1 MNLARSEDKSV
12 DTVTLNHQTL
22 AGLGLELADY
32 DQMVGSFYDG
42 ALDPKIMGRTLCTV
56 RGMFRANYATLI
68 LRVPD
73 QPDLGL
79 MIVAGDIEGE
89 GELTYQT
96 YPQTNTPFVGQAL
109 DQVFTVEDL
118 MSESEWVQSAY
129 FKAYCGPQNVYHVMG
144 ADIST
149 PDGGKLRFRITR
161 PKSSPA
167 FSSAERALCSSFL
180 PHLRRALHLHN
191 LLDRSESMSELYAQA
206 ISRLSVATIVL
217 DETGKVLRL
226 NPVAEE
232 ILKNADGLKL
242 VGGRLEATYPSD
254 NRELQRLVK
263 HAFSQD
269 VRDGGVTADAMSVT
283 RPSGQVSLGL
293 VVEAIPSLEWAEGK
307 SKPAAVIYIRDSVG
321 KSLASEVVTK
331 QLFNLTK
338 AETALAMELANG
350 LSLEEAA
357 ENLNIRRN
365 TARAH
370 LRSIF
375 SKTGVRRQ
383 TELVRILLNSVVALG
398 KPKCALRAA
407 ESVVV
412 PAPQL
417 ARPVRKSA

>member
-1 MNLARSEDKSV
+1 MTNM
-12 DTVTLNHQTL
+12 
-22 AGLGLELADY
+22 GLELADY
-32 DQMVGSFYDG
+32 DRVVNDIYEG
-42 ALDPKIMGRTLCTV
+42 ALSPQLMAQALRNV
-56 RGMFRANYATLI
+56 RELFAGNYVTLI

-73 QPDLGL
+73 QPDMGL
-79 MIVAGDIEGE
+79 MIVAGDIQGE
-89 GELTYQT
+89 GEVSYLA
-96 YPQTNTPFVGQAL
+96 YPQTNTPFAGQAL
-109 DQVFTVEDL
+109 DQVFIVQDL
-118 MSESEWVQSAY
+118 MSEAEWVHSAY
-129 FKAYCGPQNVYHVMG
+129 FKAFCGPQNVFHVMG

-149 PDGGKLRFRITR
+149 PDGGKVRFRITR
-161 PKSSPA
+161 PKSEPR
-167 FSSAERALCSSFL
+167 FSEDERALCSML
-180 PHLRRALHLHN
+180 VPHMRRALHVHN
-191 LLDRSESMSELYAQA
+191 LLDRSESLSDLYAQA

-217 DETGKVLRL
+217 DETGRVLQL

-232 ILKNADGLKL
+232 MLHTSDGLKL

-254 NRELQRLVK
+254 NRELQRLVRN
-263 HAFSQD
+263 AFCTEVKAGQP
-269 VRDGGVTADAMSVT
+269 GAEAMSVS

-293 VVEAIPSLEWAEGK
+293 VVEAIPSMDWADGK
-307 SKPAAVIYIRDSVG
+307 GKPAAVVYIRDAVG
-321 KSLASEVVTK
+321 KSIASEVVTK

-357 ENLNIRRN
+357 EHLNIRRN

-398 KPKCALRAA
+398 KPQRSLPVPER
-407 ESVVV
+407 VVV

-417 ARPVRKSA
+417 ARRSA